1 LSGPLRLSKTSWA
14 DIRAAET
21 YTDSARNL
29 RVRIWLAAV
38 LFFLVSALAGQTPED
53 EQLASLREI
62 AKQRPQD
69 SFTRYR
75 IGEILFKRSQLSNAQ
90 AEFEAA
96 IRGSQVP
103 KWVVP
108 VSHIYLSKIY
118 TAKAEPDRAQEQF
131 RLAAQAKKQ
140 LRAAP
145 DFPLPAGTFRVG
157 ADVTPPVPIEQ
168 PPPDY
173 SPEAQAAGLEGSIYL
188 VGTVG
193 TDGLVRDF
201 RVTVPLG
208 FGLDEMAV
216 EAVKRWRFEPG
227 LRNDAPVDV
236 FTTLRVDFTLP
247 SKRSRWHLAGAAFDP
262 PEGTTRPYFRSAP
275 YPSGPGISRDAM
287 DHAAIMSA
295 AGRQPTVTLSFEVDS
310 QGLPGEFH
318 VVNASD
324 PIWGPEA
331 IELVKGWRFIPGTRD
346 NESVPVP
353 CTVMLVWGQ
362 REISAERLPNMS
374 MERIG
379 PVEITPSPT
388 PVIPF
393 VLTYK
398 KEPAYSN
405 EALKAQVEGTVI
417 LFAMLDGEGAPRD
430 LRIVK
435 SLGYGLDQKAL
446 EAAAEWRFERPL
458 LNGTASPIPFSFEV
472 VFRLPRSAEAKP

>member
-1 LSGPLRLSKTSWA
+1 M
-14 DIRAAET
+14 
-21 YTDSARNL
+21 
-29 RVRIWLAAV
+29 RIGLAAI
-38 LFFLVSALAGQTPED
+38 LFFLVPVLAAGQAPED
-53 EQLASLREI
+53 DQLASLRES
-62 AKQRPQD
+62 ARQD
-69 SFTRYR
+69 PRNSFTHYR
-75 IGEILFKRSQLSNAQ
+75 IGETLFKRSQFSEAQ

-96 IRGSQVP
+96 IRGSRVP
-103 KWVVP
+103 KWVAP

-118 TAKAEPDRAQEQF
+118 TATGEPDRAQEQL

-157 ADVTPPVPIEQ
+157 GDVSGPIAIEQ

-188 VGTVG
+188 VGVVG
-193 TDGLVRDF
+193 ADGLARDF
-201 RVTVPLG
+201 QVTTPLG

-216 EAVKRWRFEPG
+216 DAVKRWRFEPG

-247 SKRSRWHLAGAAFDP
+247 AKRSRWHLTGAAFDP
-262 PEGTTRPYFRSAP
+262 PEGTARPYFRYAP
-275 YPSGPGISRDAM
+275 YPSGPGVSGEAM
-287 DHAAIMSA
+287 DHAAIVSA
-295 AGRQPTVTLSFEVDS
+295 VGRQATVTLSFEVDS

-346 NESVPVP
+346 KESVAVP

-362 REISAERLPNMS
+362 RDIRAERLPNLS

-379 PVEITPSPT
+379 PLQIAPPPPASTV
-388 PVIPF
+388 
-393 VLTYK
+393 VLKYK

-430 LRIVK
+430 LRVVK

-446 EAAAEWRFERPL
+446 EAAAEWRFERLL

-472 VFRLPRSAEAKP
+472 VFRLPRSAEARP